1 MIQVRIEILSIGPQS
16 VLFYLLH
23 QKLIVS
29 NINQQI
35 NLKAPSLNL
44 SAEIYTTVGTLFEQS
59 ANELIIFNFD
69 SLCIRIAYVLMFP
82 LIGEDW

>member
-16 VLFYLLH
+16 VLSYLLH

>member
-1 MIQVRIEILSIGPQS
+1 MIQVRIEILYIGPQS
-16 VLFYLLH
+16 VLSYLLH